1 MRSVRIMFWVY
12 MTFITAGLAFAI
24 AVGLVGR

>member
-24 AVGLVGR
+24 AVGLLER